1 MYESNLN
8 IKHSNRSHLYWG
20 IDKVTGEIVGI
31 DEVQTRGLNCNC
43 KCAACDGDFIAK
55 MGEKNRHHFAH
66 QSNYECVYANEIAL
80 YLYVRNLLEGIPN
93 IELPEVPVRIG
104 NRVEY
109 ARAKRMAEIGNVYYQ
124 CVTQQYPPTLV
135 AELDGLPTRIIL
147 AVDKYYTAD
156 DWRAV
161 RQEAEEKWDCLAI
174 LLPRVSDNNPLN
186 RKIIEANV
194 KKNAEKKDWVHSS
207 LAARWKRRLEEA
219 AVIPAQS
226 FPKSWGTVFECPLH
240 SQKREGRY
248 YARLEDCQK
257 CEYHLSISPQ
267 VKCLAVNGIHCLK
280 DINRPMEERMATIVK
295 IQKENEMRN
304 DFIAQMR
311 EQKSK
316 NQNATLWN
324 RNDSYPQP
332 QAQPEKHNISLE
344 ERIQL
349 GRQEVMDRMER
360 PSEEPVFDRFN
371 VRWIKCILCQE
382 IKPADEMSMY
392 GGKDGANRGTCRD
405 CVREGRK

>member
-124 CVTQQYPPTLV
+124 CATQQYPPTLV
-135 AELDGLPTRIIL
+135 AELDGVPTRIIL
-147 AVDKYYTAD
+147 AFDKYYTAD
-156 DWRAV
+156 DWCAV

-194 KKNAEKKDWVHSS
+194 KMNAEKKDWVYSS

-219 AVIPAQS
+219 SVIPAQP

-240 SQKREGRY
+240 CQKREGRY

-267 VKCLAVNGIHCLK
+267 VKCLAVKGIHCLK
-280 DINRPMEERMATIVK
+280 DINRPMEERMASVVK
-295 IQKENEMRN
+295 LQKENEMRH
-304 DFIAQMR
+304 DLIAQVR
-311 EQKSK
+311 EYQRNS
-316 NQNATLWN
+316 QNVSFWN
-324 RNDSYPQP
+324 RNDPRQQP
-332 QAQPEKHNISLE
+332 QERTEKRSIPHE
-344 ERIQL
+344 ERIRL
-349 GRQEVMDRMER
+349 GRLDVIHRMENL
-360 PSEEPVFDRFN
+360 SAEPVFDRFN
-371 VRWIKCILCQE
+371 VRWIKCIRCQE
-382 IKPADEMSMY
+382 IKPADEMAAY
-392 GGKDGANRGTCRD
+392 GGKDGANRGICRD
-405 CVREGRK
+405 CARGKR

>member
-20 IDKVTGEIVGI
+20 IDKATEEIVGI
-31 DEVQTRGLNCNC
+31 DEIQARGLNCNC
-43 KCAACDGDFIAK
+43 KCAACGGDFIAK
-55 MGEKNRHHFAH
+55 KGEKNKHHFAH

-80 YLYVRNLLEGIPN
+80 YLYVKKLLEEFQS
-93 IELPEVPVRIG
+93 IELPEVLVRIG
-104 NRVEY
+104 ERAEY
-109 ARAKRMAEIGNVYYQ
+109 AKAKRMAVIGNVYYQ
-124 CVTQQYPPTLV
+124 CAPQQYPPTLV
-135 AELDGLPTRIIL
+135 AELDGIPTRIIL
-147 AVDKYYTAD
+147 AFDKYYTTD
-156 DWRAV
+156 DWCAI

-174 LLPRVSDNNPLN
+174 PLPRVSDNDPLN
-186 RKIIEANV
+186 RKIIEAKV
-194 KKNAEKKDWVHSS
+194 KKSAEKKVWVYSL
-207 LAARWKRRLEEA
+207 LAARWERRLEEA
-219 AVIPAQS
+219 AVIPVHP
-226 FPKSWGTVFECPLH
+226 FPKSWGTAFECPLH
-240 SQKREGRY
+240 CQKREGKY
-248 YARLEDCQK
+248 YARLEDCQA

-280 DINRPMEERMATIVK
+280 DINRPMEERTATIVK
-295 IQKENEMRN
+295 IQKENDMRH
-304 DFIAQMR
+304 DFIAQIR
-311 EQKSK
+311 EQKRK
-316 NQNATLWN
+316 NQNTTLWS
-324 RNDSYPQP
+324 RNDSNPQP

-349 GRQEVMDRMER
+349 GRQDVMGRMER